1 MKPILFKQP
10 LYTFTL
16 FTVSIKSAPSTFE
29 QKRMSFRVYQFDQ
42 GGDFGGS
49 ENFTT
54 CPKVVVGGWL
64 VGGGGETKNS

>member
-1 MKPILFKQP
+1 MKPILFEQL

-16 FTVSIKSAPSTFE
+16 YTVSIKSAPSTFE
-29 QKRMSFRVYQFDQ
+29 QKKSLRVCQFDQ

-54 CPKVVVGGWL
+54 CPKFV
-64 VGGGGETKNS
+64 VGGGGGAKNS